1 MYYDPH
7 NDQFDRES
15 DEDFIVHSSSGFNGV
30 RRTVRRTDDRDNNR
44 GNNRGN
50 NRDNIHDNI
59 RENVHDNSRREE
71 RKHER
76 YRQRDERRKRV
87 RERNRRRHDDSVDD
101 PEDYVIEEYED
112 HEISEDSED
121 SLLNDTTSKKAVV
134 RNHNFYSSRMND
146 DEGDLEDPIVDRPR
160 SMSKPSITKY
170 LGPLSSSRI
179 IVEEE
184 KESGLKSIGHYLS
197 RNTDEYYN
205 HENKLVSDGFH
216 IDTKEAIKMQNE
228 DKTSLDCGICKKK
241 RGEHT
246 LIGPFRYYIK
256 DRVTDEMVYW
266 FHREC
271 LERNDIVTQ
280 VSKYEF
286 ENIQE

>member
-112 HEISEDSED
+112 HEISEGSED

-184 KESGLKSIGHYLS
+184 KDSGL
-197 RNTDEYYN
+197 
-205 HENKLVSDGFH
+205 
-216 IDTKEAIKMQNE
+216 
-228 DKTSLDCGICKKK
+228 
-241 RGEHT
+241 
-246 LIGPFRYYIK
+246 
-256 DRVTDEMVYW
+256 
-266 FHREC
+266 
-271 LERNDIVTQ
+271 
-280 VSKYEF
+280 
-286 ENIQE
+286 